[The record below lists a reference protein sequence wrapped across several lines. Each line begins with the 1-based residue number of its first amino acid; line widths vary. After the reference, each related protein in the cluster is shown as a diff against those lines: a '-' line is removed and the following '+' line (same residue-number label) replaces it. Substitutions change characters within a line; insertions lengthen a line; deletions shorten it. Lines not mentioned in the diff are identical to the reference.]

1 MPEELEGQVALVTGA
16 RYGLGLAIAEELARR
31 GASVAIGD
39 IDAAVMDTAAALRA
53 RGAAAL
59 GVICDVRSLE
69 QLRAAIAATVAE
81 FGRLDIAVANAA
93 MPRTATPILEMDG
106 ETWDAAYAVN
116 VRGTMFTLRAA
127 AERMI
132 EQGAGGRLI
141 TVASTA
147 GLKPYAERSHYCS
160 SKAAV
165 IQLTKVAGL
174 EFAPHRITANCVCP
188 GQTWTENMKKM
199 LDGSTGEA
207 AAEEM
212 RARQARI
219 PLGPNDPE
227 DIANAVAFFA
237 SPAAKTVTGQVLA
250 VEGGGLMTG

>member
-1 MPEELEGQVALVTGA
+1 MGQELEGQVALVTGA
-16 RYGLGLAIAEELARR
+16 RYGLGLAIAEELAGR

-39 IDAAVMDTAAALRA
+39 IDSAVMAAAEALRA
-53 RGAAAL
+53 KGFKAL
-59 GVICDVRSLE
+59 GLVCDVRSLD
-69 QLRAAIAATVAE
+69 QLRAAIAATAAE
-81 FGRLDIAVANAA
+81 FGKLDIVVANAA
-93 MPRTATPILEMDG
+93 MPRTATPILAMDG
-106 ETWDAAYAVN
+106 DIWDAAYAVN

-132 EQGAGGRLI
+132 EQGGGGRLI
-141 TVASTA
+141 TIASTA
-147 GLKPYAERSHYCS
+147 GLKPYLDRSHYCS

-174 EFAPHRITANCVCP
+174 EFAPHHITANCVCP

-199 LDGSTGEA
+199 LDGSTGTA

-212 RARQARI
+212 KARQARI